1 MKKYEKAVLRFAK
14 HPDVAFTNN
23 RAERDLRMSE
33 GQAESLPG
41 ASAPESTPKPIA
53 ESPRYLQSM
62 ANQGYNRASGHS
74 NRSRR
79 TRRHNLPE

>member
-23 RAERDLRMSE
+23 RAERDLRMSKVKQKVS
-33 GQAESLPG
+33 GCFRNPKVRRSLLPNLKLPPVHGEPG
-41 ASAPESTPKPIA
+41 IQ
-53 ESPRYLQSM
+53 SP
-62 ANQGYNRASGHS
+62 SGHS

-79 TRRHNLPE
+79 TRRR